1 MARLQYYYIGWFL
14 CMAQVRFLEIC
25 VLIVLPLLV
34 HDASDWLRPCH
45 HQCCLVCSFVV
56 AVAAAAVVVLVK

>member
-1 MARLQYYYIGWFL
+1 MATMALGIQYYIGWFL

-34 HDASDWLRPCH
+34 HDASYWLRPWKERGAFWDAGGIRWPAEG
-45 HQCCLVCSFVV
+45 S
-56 AVAAAAVVVLVK
+56 